1 MKSKFGRVGR
11 VLRGLGLGFGLLV
24 VVLSGL
30 TWARQTRKFPVVDL
44 KIEASRDPAVVE
56 RGRYL
61 VQGPAHCGEC
71 HGAKSA
77 SGAPASPRSALSG
90 GHEFALPVGV
100 FRAPNI
106 TPDAATG
113 IGRYSDADLARILR
127 FGVRPDGRAV
137 LPFMPFAE
145 LADDDLTAVV
155 SYLRSTAPVRHEVPA
170 HELNWLGYVVRAW
183 VIEPVGP
190 KHTPPKAAP
199 RGASVDN
206 GRYLAHH
213 VANCVSCHTRM
224 DQRTGELVGP
234 IFAGGAEHAATS
246 GEPKTFLSPN
256 LTPHPRWGWIEGW
269 DANAFSARLTSGVGR
284 EGSPMPW
291 KEFGE
296 LSKDD
301 ASGIYLY
308 LRSLPK
314 AEGGPDPR
322 ERDPVLK
329 VASASR

>member
-1 MKSKFGRVGR
+1 MKLKVRRGLSR
-11 VLRGLGLGFGLLV
+11 LGLGLGLFLV
-24 VVLSGL
+24 AFAGL
-30 TWARQTRKFPVVDL
+30 TWARQTRQFPVKEL
-44 KIEASRDPAVVE
+44 SIAASSDPAVVE

-61 VQGPAHCGEC
+61 VQGAAHCADC
-71 HGAKSA
+71 HGARPPSGEAPESSA
-77 SGAPASPRSALSG
+77 PLSG
-90 GHEFALPVGV
+90 GFEFQLPVGV

-106 TPDAATG
+106 TSDATTG

-127 FGVRPDGRAV
+127 YGVRPNGSAV

-145 LADDDLTAVV
+145 LADDDLTAVI
-155 SYLRSTAPVRHEVPA
+155 SYLRTTKPVQHQVAA
-170 HELNWLGYVVRAW
+170 HELNLLGNVVRAW

-190 KHTPPKAAP
+190 KKTPEKHAP
-199 RGASVDN
+199 RGLDAQN

-224 DQRTGELVGP
+224 DMRTGELVGP
-234 IFAGGAEHAATS
+234 LFGGGAEHAAVS
-246 GEPKTFLSPN
+246 GEKKTYLSPN
-256 LTPHPRWGWIEGW
+256 LTPNPRWGWIEGW
-269 DANAFSARLTSGVGR
+269 DEGMFAARLTSGAGR

-291 KEFGE
+291 SALKA
-296 LSKDD
+296 LSNDD
-301 ASGIYLY
+301 ARAIYLY

-329 VASASR
+329 LAAESR

>member
-1 MKSKFGRVGR
+1 MKLKVGR
-11 VLRGLGLGFGLLV
+11 ILSRLGLGLGLFAVGFG
-24 VVLSGL
+24 GL
-30 TWARQTRKFPVVDL
+30 TWARQTRQFPVKEL
-44 KIEASRDPAVVE
+44 EIAASSDPAVIE

-61 VQGPAHCGEC
+61 VQGPAHCADC
-71 HGAKSA
+71 HGARSP
-77 SGAPASPRSALSG
+77 SGEPPESTAPLSG
-90 GHEFALPVGV
+90 GFEFHLPVGV

-106 TPDAATG
+106 TSDAGSG

-127 FGVRPDGRAV
+127 YGVRPNGSAV

-145 LADDDLTAVV
+145 LADDDLTAVI
-155 SYLRSTAPVRHEVPA
+155 SYLRTTKPVQHQVPA
-170 HELNWLGYVVRAW
+170 HELNVLGNIVRAW

-190 KHTPPKAAP
+190 KNTPAKRAP
-199 RGASVDN
+199 QGVELEN

-224 DQRTGELVGP
+224 DLRTGELVGP
-234 IFAGGAEHAATS
+234 LFGGGAEHPALS
-246 GEPKTFLSPN
+246 GAKKTYVSPN
-256 LTPHPRWGWIEGW
+256 LTPDPRWGWIEGW
-269 DANAFSARLTSGVGR
+269 DEGAFAARLTSGAGR

-291 KEFGE
+291 SAFKG
-296 LSKDD
+296 LSNDD
-301 ASGIYLY
+301 ARAIYLY

-329 VASASR
+329 LASGSH